1 MNEDF
6 GFQINKPFYIVSE
19 MPFNRV
25 ATLNGG
31 NAWLLQRRWNNGI
44 KLRQQWYFD
53 EKTKTIRNN

>member
-25 ATLNGG
+25 ATMNGG
-31 NAWLLQRRWNNGI
+31 NACCSKEDGI
-44 KLRQQWYFD
+44 M
-53 EKTKTIRNN
+53 ESS